1 MILSAFFIYRIDCR
15 RLFIHIFIQLYV
27 QCRLRQRNPDLEAE
41 ERTECDAHYGCH
53 EVHDIIHVKI
63 SIIAKTRGG
72 LYPMQFVAI
81 ALFLCFFNIRPVHGK
96 SFTENRM
103 KKLVCHSFT
112 TKRINNEW
120 IEIEARQVIKH
131 WLKAHRM
138 NHNRGIVT
146 EPVVMID
153 VEDEFQQPLKAGLF
167 FEPTDCQTCMCTITI
182 SIL

>member
-1 MILSAFFIYRIDCR
+1 MRCTLWLSRGARYRSRENINYRQNTR
-15 RLFIHIFIQLYV
+15 RFVFYLAHIQCLFTAAAITVWPTSSLFY
-27 QCRLRQRNPDLEAE
+27 CFRA
-41 ERTECDAHYGCH
+41 GS
-53 EVHDIIHVKI
+53 I
-63 SIIAKTRGG
+63 SGT
-72 LYPMQFVAI
+72 
-81 ALFLCFFNIRPVHGK
+81 
-96 SFTENRM
+96 STENRM

-146 EPVVMID
+146 DPVVMID

-167 FEPTDCQTCMCTITI
+167 FEPTDCQTCMRTITI
-182 SIL
+182 STLVCSFKHIFFHNNDAHLLFPLA